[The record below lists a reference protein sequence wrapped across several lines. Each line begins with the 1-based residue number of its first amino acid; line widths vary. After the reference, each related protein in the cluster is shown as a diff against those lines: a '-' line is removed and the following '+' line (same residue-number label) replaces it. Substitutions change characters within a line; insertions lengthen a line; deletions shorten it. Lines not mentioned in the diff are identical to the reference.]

1 MQCFKNI
8 KIVCIIS
15 LRNTQNIKILDLNT
29 DIPDTRE
36 RFEKELLSF
45 ISSCSKLT
53 DIKVNAFIT
62 TKFLENLLQ
71 LKEDGKCTYKYLKV
85 SKKLNL
91 KIYIKLLFLAF
102 TTNIV

>member
-1 MQCFKNI
+1 M
-8 KIVCIIS
+8 
-15 LRNTQNIKILDLNT
+15 NT
-29 DIPDTRE
+29 DLPDTRE

-71 LKEDGKCTYKYLKV
+71 LREDKKCSYKYLKV
-85 SKKLNL
+85 KEILNYKVFQRIIDL
-91 KIYIKLLFLAF
+91 KCLNENYTLLKR
-102 TTNIV
+102 